1 MLKLRYEEKRTLVH
15 CWWGGVN
22 TVENNM
28 EVPQKTQTRDFP
40 CGPVVKNLPCKSK
53 GPGFDPWLGKYDPK
67 GHKVTKSACCNY

>member
-15 CWWGGVN
+15 CWWGGVT

-40 CGPVVKNLPCKSK
+40 GGPVVKNLPCKSK
-53 GPGFDPWLGKYDPK
+53 GPGFDPWLEK
-67 GHKVTKSACCNY
+67 